1 MQQQKVE
8 GDLSALG
15 FWSNSKNSMIPN
27 PPKKS
32 LKEPIFFLRGHQ
44 IASHNLAT
52 CRSLTATCM
61 NNSFIEGSLT
71 T

>member
-32 LKEPIFFLRGHQ
+32 LKEPIFFSEGT
-44 IASHNLAT
+44 S
-52 CRSLTATCM
+52 
-61 NNSFIEGSLT
+61 NSFFQLGNLQVIDCYLHEQ
-71 T
+71 